1 MRDKLTNS
9 FRRYTSLRVN
19 YMTIPVYV
27 VGAISLIIQSHFS
40 DKFQQRAL
48 FLVGSAVP
56 VVTGYLICVGTSSGA
71 AGYVAMFILSLG
83 MSSTESGN
91 LCPHDNVTNMV
102 FN

>member
-1 MRDKLTNS
+1 MCSVEDNLADPLY
-9 FRRYTSLRVN
+9 RYTSLRVN

-40 DKFQQRAL
+40 DKLQQRAL

-56 VVTGYLICVGTSSGA
+56 VVTGYLICVGSSSGA

-83 MSSTESGN
+83 KSNMSHEKLYLYYSICN
-91 LCPHDNVTNMV
+91 
-102 FN
+102 